1 MNETRHRARKRFGQ
15 NFLQDQA
22 VIDRILAAVSGSRPA
37 GASDTHF
44 VEIGP
49 GQGALTYPFIDQLDS
64 HPDARLTIIELDRDL
79 AASLRSHLDNRKNV
93 ELVEADALQ
102 YDYTGLAEQ
111 SGSASLVVFGN
122 LPYNISTP
130 LIFHLL
136 AQQNRPNTSSHSLF
150 DSMTFMLQKEVV
162 DRICAQPNT
171 KAYGRIS
178 IMTQLHC
185 HCEKLF
191 DVPPSAFRPAPKV
204 TSSIV
209 QLLPR
214 NDRLSRVS
222 DLSLFSKVVQQSF
235 AQRRKTLRNNLN
247 ELISA
252 RQLANLDIDPARRA
266 ETLLIEEYIRIANY
280 LCDS

>member
-1 MNETRHRARKRFGQ
+1 MNENRHRARKRFGQ

-22 VIDRILAAVSGSRPA
+22 VIDRILAAVFNRRSADQYER
-37 GASDTHF
+37 HF

-49 GQGALTYPFIDQLDS
+49 GQGALTYPFIHQLDNL
-64 HPDARLTIIELDRDL
+64 PNTRLTVIELDRDL
-79 AASLRSHLDNRKNV
+79 AAGLRSRLDNKENV
-93 ELVEADALQ
+93 CLVEADALQ
-102 YDYTGLAEQ
+102 YDFTNLATQ
-111 SGSASLVVFGN
+111 SGSVSLDIFGN

-136 AQQNRPNTSSHSLF
+136 EQNRATTSNQPLF
-150 DSMTFMLQKEVV
+150 DRMTFMLQKEVV

-214 NDRLSRVS
+214 IDRLSGVS
-222 DLSLFSKVVQQSF
+222 DLLLFSQVVQQSF

-247 ELISA
+247 DLIDAS
-252 RQLANLDIDPARRA
+252 QLVKLDIDPARRA

-280 LCDS
+280 LSDS